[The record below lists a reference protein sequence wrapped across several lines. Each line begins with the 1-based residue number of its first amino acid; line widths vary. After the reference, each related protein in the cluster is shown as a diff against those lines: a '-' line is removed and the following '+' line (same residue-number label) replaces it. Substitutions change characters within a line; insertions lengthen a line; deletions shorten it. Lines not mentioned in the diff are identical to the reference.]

1 MLQQDMEVEA
11 EGSSCST
18 SGASKTL
25 AAARTSTGHL
35 IQVSLRLTE
44 PPGVSCVCLQIPD
57 GLDAKYSMVVAAHG
71 DSVLIEVPHGH
82 TIDHFVYSAGAAAAD
97 PPRLPSMSLLP
108 PFRLGRPTGLVRRGE
123 DLIVVAQLASVS
135 AGQDT
140 PELTREAD
148 LCLFRSGEWSVKRV
162 QIRFR
167 DASEVPGE
175 FPSLWN
181 AVVPVG
187 DGLLCWVYLWHVGV
201 VLCDVFEETPRLQ
214 YLRLPWERAAIKP
227 ERVCHCWRR
236 RAQVRQ
242 HLPPLLLWRRRCL
255 QLRTFFS
262 RLHNPNL
269 DDEDGQ

>member
-1 MLQQDMEVEA
+1 MEAQTAQPPSDPSSAAAYPRWVMLQQDMEVEA

-123 DLIVVAQLASVS
+123 AWSWW
-135 AGQDT
+135 
-140 PELTREAD
+140 
-148 LCLFRSGEWSVKRV
+148 RSS
-162 QIRFR
+162 
-167 DASEVPGE
+167 
-175 FPSLWN
+175 
-181 AVVPVG
+181 
-187 DGLLCWVYLWHVGV
+187 
-201 VLCDVFEETPRLQ
+201 
-214 YLRLPWERAAIKP
+214 
-227 ERVCHCWRR
+227 RVCRR
-236 RAQVRQ
+236 DRT
-242 HLPPLLLWRRRCL
+242 RR
-255 QLRTFFS
+255 S
-262 RLHNPNL
+262 
-269 DDEDGQ
+269 